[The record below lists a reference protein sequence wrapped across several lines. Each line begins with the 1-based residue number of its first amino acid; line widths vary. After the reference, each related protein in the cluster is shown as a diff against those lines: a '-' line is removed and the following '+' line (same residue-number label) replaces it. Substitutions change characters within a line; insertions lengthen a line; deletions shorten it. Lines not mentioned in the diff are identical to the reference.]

1 MYNSEPPIQ
10 RAGQYVQREVGIE
23 CCGDLAALD
32 RATDDGCRSSPTGV
46 THRAQQRRPKS
57 GVAVSLTEQVGND
70 RLGQRIGEDRVL
82 GAQERDDIALQAA
95 GVGHVEVSPRDLRD
109 QRDRHVLLRA
119 PAAVDRR
126 FANARST
133 GYRLY
138 RQPSI
143 TTLS

>member
-10 RAGQYVQREVGIE
+10 WAGQYVQRQVGIE
-23 CCGDLAALD
+23 CVGDLAALGG
-32 RATDDGCRSSPTGV
+32 ATNNGCRSSPTGV
-46 THRAQQRRPKS
+46 THRAQQRRLQG
-57 GVAVSLTEQVGND
+57 GVAVSLTEQGGND

-95 GVGHVEVSPRDLRD
+95 GVEHVEVSPGDLRD
-109 QRDRHVLLRA
+109 QRDRHVLLRT

-138 RQPSI
+138 R
-143 TTLS
+143 

>member
-1 MYNSEPPIQ
+1 
-10 RAGQYVQREVGIE
+10 
-23 CCGDLAALD
+23 
-32 RATDDGCRSSPTGV
+32 
-46 THRAQQRRPKS
+46 

-70 RLGQRIGEDRVL
+70 RLGQRIVEDRVL

-95 GVGHVEVSPRDLRD
+95 GVGHVEVSPGDLRD
-109 QRDRHVLLRA
+109 QRDRHVLLRT

-138 RQPSI
+138 RQASI
-143 TTLS
+143 TALSEFGEESLTDRLGHVGLN